1 MEIIAGHSCQFQ
13 VLGEVKSS
21 ISDCDQLRKKYNNK
35 QVTLTDYCLQ
45 EYSSQTLCITSCLH
59 QFAAMSQSNLSNL
72 SYHSSKTERAP
83 YGPPCIREWVQG
95 QDPNP
100 HHCEIAAER
109 HGRRFDIQH
118 DQQDYPAASDAKF
131 LHPHFCLNAD
141 DRRLA
146 WHEGIGDI
154 KDAVCFN
161 RICRTHPDWALISGE
176 RHGPPC

>member
-1 MEIIAGHSCQFQ
+1 
-13 VLGEVKSS
+13 
-21 ISDCDQLRKKYNNK
+21 
-35 QVTLTDYCLQ
+35 
-45 EYSSQTLCITSCLH
+45 
-59 QFAAMSQSNLSNL
+59 MSQSNLSNL
-72 SYHSSKTERAP
+72 SYHSLKTERAP

-100 HHCEIAAER
+100 HHHEIAAER

-118 DQQDYPAASDAKF
+118 DQQDYPAASNAKF

-161 RICRTHPDWALISGE
+161 RICRSHPD
-176 RHGPPC
+176 